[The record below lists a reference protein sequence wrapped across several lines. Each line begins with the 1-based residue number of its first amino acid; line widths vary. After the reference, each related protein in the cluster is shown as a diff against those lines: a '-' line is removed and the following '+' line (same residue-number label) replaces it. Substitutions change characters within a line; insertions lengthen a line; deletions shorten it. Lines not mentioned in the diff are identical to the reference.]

1 MKFGYEEPKNQTF
14 ENTYGCRRKEENTR
28 DRLFPKEIK
37 GYKDKEIKK
46 QDYDSERGYKNRNVD
61 HLTDMFSYKNKGDK
75 MQKMTTK
82 PCNND
87 YKAVSDEAKK
97 NASVRYYFENNISNW

>member
-1 MKFGYEEPKNQTF
+1 LKFGYEEPKIQTF
-14 ENTYGCRRKEENTR
+14 ENIYGYRKQEENTR

-37 GYKDKEIKK
+37 EYKYKEIKK
-46 QDYDSERGYKNRNVD
+46 QNFDSERGYKNRNVD
-61 HLTDMFSYKNKGDK
+61 HLTDMFSYKHKGDK

-97 NASVRYYFENNISNW
+97 NVSVRYYFENNISNW